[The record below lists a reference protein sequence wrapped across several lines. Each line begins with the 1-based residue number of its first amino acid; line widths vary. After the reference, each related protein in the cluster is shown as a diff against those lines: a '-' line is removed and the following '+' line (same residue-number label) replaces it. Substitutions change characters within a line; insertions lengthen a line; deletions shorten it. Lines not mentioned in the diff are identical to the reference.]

1 TLHVDR
7 PTPKADWS
15 DGAIS
20 LLTEATAWPRGER
33 VRRAG
38 VSAFGVG
45 GTNAHV
51 LVEESPAAQA
61 GTPAPESRAS
71 SSELPAPSPAFATPP
86 VVPWMLSAKTPAA
99 LRAQAG
105 RLHAHLTT
113 AQPEA
118 TPAQVGASLAHTR
131 THFDHRAALTGTTR
145 AELLAAVAAVSRGDE
160 ADQVTRA
167 RARTG
172 KTVFV
177 FPGQGSQWIG
187 MSRELAA
194 AHPVFADELSA
205 CADALAPYTDFSLG
219 DVLSGAAGAPSLE
232 RVDVVQPAL
241 FAVMAALSALW
252 RRHGV
257 HPDAVVGHSQGEIA
271 AAYVAGG
278 LSLQDAARVVALRS
292 KAIAEM
298 EGRGGMASVTASP
311 ERLLPLLRDWDG
323 LISVAAVN
331 GPSSLTVSGESDALD
346 ALLARCAAEDIWARR
361 VPVDYASHSP
371 QVESLKER
379 LADVLAPISPRSG
392 EVRFLSTVTADE
404 FDTSGLDAGYWYRNL
419 RRTVRF
425 EEVVRALLDQG
436 HTTFIEISPHPILTF
451 AVEQTVEQTLVEA
464 SGRESG
470 PGRSDAVVL
479 GSARREQEQ
488 AQFTASLA
496 ASHAHGVPVDWD
508 TVFDPATARD
518 VELPTYAF
526 ESTRYWAAPR
536 PATGGIGEAG
546 LHPTGHRLL
555 SAGAELADGSG
566 WMFTGRVSRDT
577 HGWLDDHAV
586 YGTVLLPGTA
596 FVDMAVLAAPYAGCD
611 VVEELTLVEPLV
623 LPDQGAVDVQAS
635 VGAPDARGRR
645 PVAVHS

>member
-1 TLHVDR
+1 
-7 PTPKADWS
+7 
-15 DGAIS
+15 
-20 LLTEATAWPRGER
+20 
-33 VRRAG
+33 
-38 VSAFGVG
+38 
-45 GTNAHV
+45 
-51 LVEESPAAQA
+51 
-61 GTPAPESRAS
+61 
-71 SSELPAPSPAFATPP
+71 
-86 VVPWMLSAKTPAA
+86 M
-99 LRAQAG
+99 
-105 RLHAHLTT
+105 
-113 AQPEA
+113 
-118 TPAQVGASLAHTR
+118 
-131 THFDHRAALTGTTR
+131 
-145 AELLAAVAAVSRGDE
+145 
-160 ADQVTRA
+160 
-167 RARTG
+167 
-172 KTVFV
+172 
-177 FPGQGSQWIG
+177 
-187 MSRELAA
+187 
-194 AHPVFADELSA
+194 
-205 CADALAPYTDFSLG
+205 
-219 DVLSGAAGAPSLE
+219 
-232 RVDVVQPAL
+232 
-241 FAVMAALSALW
+241 
-252 RRHGV
+252 
-257 HPDAVVGHSQGEIA
+257 VGHSQGEIA

-404 FDTSGLDAGYWYRNL
+404 FDTSGLDADYWYRNL

-464 SGRESG
+464 GGRESG
-470 PGRSDAVVL
+470 PGRGGAVVL

-508 TVFDPATARD
+508 AVFDPATARD
-518 VELPTYAF
+518 IELPTYAF

-546 LHPTGHRLL
+546 LHPTGHRPWPPEPN
-555 SAGAELADGSG
+555 SPTAAGGCSPGASHGTHMAGLTTTR
-566 WMFTGRVSRDT
+566 FTARSCCRAPPSWTWPSWPPRTPGATWSR
-577 HGWLDDHAV
+577 
-586 YGTVLLPGTA
+586 
-596 FVDMAVLAAPYAGCD
+596 
-611 VVEELTLVEPLV
+611 
-623 LPDQGAVDVQAS
+623 S
-635 VGAPDARGRR
+635 
-645 PVAVHS
+645 